1 MENLQLFT
9 YSSDIQNKYI
19 DIFKNFIKDWN
30 KVNKLPILGAEIAQ
44 EYGVNSIGCKVKVKY
59 SNGLPMYYMVFE
71 YLKPKTSTTDVY
83 PYWVLTL
90 TEKEENMQHKYDFDR
105 SQYMISSAVITI
117 YDIMTKKYKQE
128 LKNNDF
134 RLNKDYFFKSQ
145 FSKLGYDLGGF

>member
-1 MENLQLFT
+1 MENLQFFT
-9 YSSDIQNKYI
+9 YTSDVQNKYI

-30 KVNKLPILGAEIAQ
+30 KVNNLPILGAKIAQ
-44 EYGVNSIGCKVKVKY
+44 EYGTNEIGCGVKVKY

-71 YLKPKTSTTDVY
+71 YLTPKKATNNYY

-105 SQYMISSAVITI
+105 SQYMITSAVITI

-128 LKNNDF
+128 LNYNDF
-134 RLNKDYFFKSQ
+134 MLNKDYFFKSQ

>member
-19 DIFKNFIKDWN
+19 DIFKDFIKDWN
-30 KVNKLPILGAEIAQ
+30 KVNNLPILGVNITQ
-44 EYGVNSIGCKVKVKY
+44 EYGVDKYGCQRKVKY

-71 YLKPKTSTTDVY
+71 YLIPKNSTTDVY

-90 TEKEENMQHKYDFDR
+90 TQKEENMQHKYEFDR
-105 SQYMISSAVITI
+105 TQYMISSAVITI

-128 LKNNDF
+128 LNYDDF

-145 FSKLGYDLGGF
+145 FSKLGYDL